1 MWGGL
6 GGKITKPAKKH
17 EMMDM
22 YITVTVVD
30 SFQLYIYI
38 YQTIKFLYFNH
49 IQSIIHQFYLNKAT
63 EISESLT
70 FK

>member
-1 MWGGL
+1 
-6 GGKITKPAKKH
+6 
-17 EMMDM
+17 MDM
-22 YITVTVVD
+22 YITMTVVD

-38 YQTIKFLYFNH
+38 KTYQILYFNH

-70 FK
+70 FKWTKTTSKYNVILHEKILK